1 MNIAMITL
9 PQISTITN
17 IVYDVPILFY
27 LLFWILIR
35 YKRERKGKKYARFK
49 GKSFKF

>member
-17 IVYDVPILFY
+17 IVHDIPILFY